1 VPPGIIA
8 LAADHA
14 GYELKCLLKREL
26 GRLGYGVLDLGTDSA
41 ESVDYPD
48 YANKLA
54 EALREGRAARGV
66 LVCGTGVGMAMAAN
80 RHRHIRAVVC
90 HSASEARLT
99 RQHNDANVLALGQR
113 MIGTEIAKDCLA
125 AFLNTE
131 YEGGRHATRVAKFS

>member
-1 VPPGIIA
+1 
-8 LAADHA
+8 
-14 GYELKCLLKREL
+14 
-26 GRLGYGVLDLGTDSA
+26 
-41 ESVDYPD
+41 
-48 YANKLA
+48 
-54 EALREGRAARGV
+54 V